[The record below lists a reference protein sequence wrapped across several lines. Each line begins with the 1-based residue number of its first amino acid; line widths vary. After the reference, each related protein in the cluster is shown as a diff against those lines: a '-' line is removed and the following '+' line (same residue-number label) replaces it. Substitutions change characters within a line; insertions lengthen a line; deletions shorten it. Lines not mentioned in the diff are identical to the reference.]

1 MLKSEIEE
9 AKAQIL
15 SISGVNP
22 KSCMICGKCLSAAKL
37 QRYVDGRRL

>member
-22 KSCMICGKCLSAAKL
+22 KSCMI
-37 QRYVDGRRL
+37 